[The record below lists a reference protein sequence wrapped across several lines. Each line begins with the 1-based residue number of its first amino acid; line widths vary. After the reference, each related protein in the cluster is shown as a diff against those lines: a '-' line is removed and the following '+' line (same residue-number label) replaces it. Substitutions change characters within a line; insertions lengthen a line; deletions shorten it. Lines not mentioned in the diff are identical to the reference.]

1 VDISYYALSKGCD
14 IGDGCDQGSHLVTN
28 LRHRGRGLEAED
40 ETYKEAMNS
49 SRGIGSVRQT
59 SQFREQRDIYM

>member
-28 LRHRGRGLEAED
+28 LHHQGRGLGAED
-40 ETYKEAMNS
+40 LTYKEAMNS
-49 SRGIGSVRQT
+49 SRGIGNVRQT
-59 SQFREQRDIYM
+59 SQLREQRDMYM